1 VQPIQKNAG
10 IQNENIREHGKER
23 ENRDMERLAILKELK
38 KFYLNEEETKSF
50 IDVHES
56 LEKEKEKKIEKKE
69 NSIFKSLKD
78 YLWN

>member
-1 VQPIQKNAG
+1 
-10 IQNENIREHGKER
+10 
-23 ENRDMERLAILKELK
+23 MERLAILKELK
-38 KFYLNEEETKSF
+38 KFYLNEEETKSL

-69 NSIFKSLKD
+69 NNILKSIKD